1 MNLNTKKIK
10 RTKLYEN
17 ETLLKQNSERMEME
31 MKFQLMMG
39 NLFLKKIQKIKE
51 S

>member
-1 MNLNTKKIK
+1 MK
-10 RTKLYEN
+10 N